1 MPLDGHLR
9 PPLLLATWL
18 TAGVTGP
25 ALASPWAQ
33 VIIPSDET
41 TKVIGG
47 VSNGCIAGAQARAA

>member
-1 MPLDGHLR
+1 MATFA